1 MKNTLRVVLAALA
14 SSALYFTGAPSAWSA
29 EGITQSLRGADAKA
43 EDQAFEEKAQLGKRP
58 GSQKVLPRSYQQQP
72 PLIPH
77 ATNNFDEITL
87 EENQCL
93 TCHSPETYKA
103 KKATMVGKSHFLDPQ
118 TGKVTKEVSKARH
131 NCVQCHVPQA
141 DATPLVDNTFKTVP
155 QPQPKAR

>member
-1 MKNTLRVVLAALA
+1 MKNTLRVILAVLAT
-14 SSALYFTGAPSAWSA
+14 SALYFSGTTPAWSA
-29 EGITQSLRGADAKA
+29 EGVTQSLRGADAKA
-43 EDQAFEEKAQLGKRP
+43 EDLAFEEKAQLGKRP

-103 KKATMVGKSHFLDPQ
+103 KKATMVGKSHFVDQQ
-118 TGKVTKEVSKARH
+118 TGKVMKEVSKARH

-141 DATPLVDNTFKTVP
+141 DAAPLVENTFKTVP
-155 QPQPKAR
+155 QPQPKAK